1 MTSYD
6 LMLEI
11 LRISLSIQDIS
22 YEQALEETNS
32 LVKDLKE
39 EEWEELI
46 DTAIT
51 NSVATLF
58 NSLLGK
64 SQYIPE
70 KEKKNLEKYAHSIV
84 IRNIKLIN
92 EEKLLVEQFKKAGLK
107 FCIMKGTAAAA
118 YYPSPELRKA
128 ADIDILLPDKMDI
141 ERAVSELE
149 KLGYVKTEEQV
160 AVQHVVMVDQE
171 QHVIEV
177 HTLLSEPFDNKKVN
191 KILLEL
197 VPESLNHIEKKSV
210 MGIEIPVLT
219 EGYHAF
225 ELLIHM
231 LQHFLRSGFGVKML
245 PDWVLLWNKGMDEEN
260 REDYLNLVNK
270 CGIKGFSDMITR
282 TCIKYLGLKRENVL
296 WMNLFDT
303 DKSRED
309 EEEETALFLEE
320 LKEAGEFGRHKKE
333 RMVALRGTGP
343 ISYIREFHH
352 QMHLNFPKAG
362 KCFLL
367 WPILWIITLIRFLR
381 NNRKLRK
388 VSTRELFASAAKRS
402 KLVKRLNLFE
412 N

>member
-11 LRISLSIQDIS
+11 LRIALNVQDIS
-22 YEQALEETNS
+22 NEQAQKEITS

-46 DTAIT
+46 GVAIT
-51 NSVATLF
+51 NSIATLF

-64 SQYIPE
+64 SPYIPE
-70 KEKKNLEKYAHSIV
+70 KEKEKLENYAHNIV
-84 IRNIKLIN
+84 IRNIKLLN
-92 EEKLLVEQFKKAGLK
+92 EEKLLITQFEKAGLK

-128 ADIDILLPDKMDI
+128 ADIDILIPDKKDI
-141 ERAVSELE
+141 ERAVSELD
-149 KLGYVKTEEQV
+149 KLGYQKTEEQLS
-160 AVQHVVMVDQE
+160 VQHVVMVDRE
-171 QHVIEV
+171 LHVIEV
-177 HTLLSEPFDNKKVN
+177 HTLLSEPFDNNKVN
-191 KILLEL
+191 RVLTEL
-197 VPESLNHIEKKSV
+197 VPECSSHIEKKNV

-260 REDYLNLVNK
+260 REVYLDLINK
-270 CGIKGFSDMITR
+270 CGIKGFSDMVTR
-282 TCIKYLGLKRENVL
+282 ACIKYLGLKRENVL
-296 WMNLFDT
+296 WMNLFASGKTRD
-303 DKSRED
+303 E

-320 LKEAGEFGRHKKE
+320 MKDAGEFGRSKKE

-343 ISYIREFHH
+343 VYYIREFHH

-362 KCFLL
+362 KCFLF
-367 WPILWIITLIRFLR
+367 WPVLWIITLMKFLR
-381 NNRKLRK
+381 NNKKVRK
-388 VSTRELFASAAKRS
+388 VSTRELFYSAAKRS
-402 KLVKRLNLFE
+402 KLVKGLHLFE